1 MNNDVFPNKFKAA
14 LAAKQ
19 VQIGCWSALSNPIS
33 TEVLGLAGFDWLVLD
48 GEHAPND
55 ISTFIPQLMALKGS
69 ASAPVVRVP
78 TNEPVIIKRILDIGF
93 YNFLIPFVET
103 KEEAEQAV
111 ASTRY
116 PPEGIRG
123 VSVSHRANMFGTVAD
138 YFAQSNKNITILVQI
153 ESQQGVDNVDAIAA
167 TEGVDGIFVGPSDLA
182 AALGHLGNASHPDV
196 QKAIQHIF
204 NRASAHGKPNGILAP
219 VEADARRYLEWGATF
234 VAVGSDLGVFRS
246 ATQKLADTFKKITTT
261 ATREMIDMT
270 MKVGFIGLGIMGKPM
285 SKNLLKAGYSLV
297 VADRNPEAIA
307 DVIAAGAETA
317 STAKAIAEQ
326 CDVIITMLPN
336 SPHVKEVALG
346 ENGIIEGAKPGTVL
360 IDMSSIAPLAS
371 REISEALKAK
381 GIDMLDAPVSGGEPK
396 AIDGTLS
403 VMVGGDKAIF
413 DKYYDLMKAMAGS
426 VVHTGEIGAGNV
438 TKLANQVIVALNIA
452 AMSEALTL
460 ATKAGVN
467 PDLVYQAIRGG
478 LAGSTVLDA
487 KAPMVM
493 DRNFK
498 PGFRIDLH
506 IKDLANA
513 LDTSHGVGA
522 QLPLTAAVMEMMQ
535 ALRADGLGTADHSA
549 LACYYEKLAKVEVTR

>member
-1 MNNDVFPNKFKAA
+1 
-14 LAAKQ
+14 
-19 VQIGCWSALSNPIS
+19 
-33 TEVLGLAGFDWLVLD
+33 
-48 GEHAPND
+48 
-55 ISTFIPQLMALKGS
+55 
-69 ASAPVVRVP
+69 
-78 TNEPVIIKRILDIGF
+78 
-93 YNFLIPFVET
+93 
-103 KEEAEQAV
+103 
-111 ASTRY
+111 
-116 PPEGIRG
+116 
-123 VSVSHRANMFGTVAD
+123 
-138 YFAQSNKNITILVQI
+138 
-153 ESQQGVDNVDAIAA
+153 
-167 TEGVDGIFVGPSDLA
+167 
-182 AALGHLGNASHPDV
+182 
-196 QKAIQHIF
+196 
-204 NRASAHGKPNGILAP
+204 
-219 VEADARRYLEWGATF
+219 
-234 VAVGSDLGVFRS
+234 
-246 ATQKLADTFKKITTT
+246 
-261 ATREMIDMT
+261 

-285 SKNLLKAGYSLV
+285 SKNLVKAGYSLV
-297 VADRNPEAIA
+297 VRDFSEQNEAELIELG
-307 DVIAAGAETA
+307 AA
-317 STAKAIAEQ
+317 TAKTPKAVAEQ

-371 REISEALKAK
+371 REIHDALAEK
-381 GIDMLDAPVSGGEPK
+381 GIKMLDAPVSGGEPK

-413 DKYYDLMKAMAGS
+413 DRYYDLMKAMAGS
-426 VVHTGEIGAGNV
+426 VVHTGDIGAGNV

-452 AMSEALTL
+452 AMSEALSL

-506 IKDLANA
+506 IKDLSNA

-535 ALRADGLGTADHSA
+535 ALKADGMGTSDHSA
-549 LACYYEKLAKVEVTR
+549 LACYYEKLAKVEISR